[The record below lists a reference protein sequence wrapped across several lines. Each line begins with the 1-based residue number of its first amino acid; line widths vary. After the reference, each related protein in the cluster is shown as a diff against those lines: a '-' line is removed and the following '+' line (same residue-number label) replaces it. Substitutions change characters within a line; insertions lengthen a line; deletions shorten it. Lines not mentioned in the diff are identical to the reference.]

1 MAEGVHQ
8 TVPELLS
15 LARRM
20 VRDLLPGQKLEE
32 KNLMRLS
39 RKLVTRMTPAEKEH
53 FGNAFTPQWLSAE
66 LLQRWLLY
74 DYAEHAGDVVV
85 PQLSLDQRREAV
97 AYDLSHRR
105 DLIRSLISL
114 LFQKW

>member
-15 LARRM
+15 FARRM

-39 RKLVTRMTPAEKEH
+39 RKLVTRMTPAEKEQ

-105 DLIRSLISL
+105 DLIKSLISL